1 MDRAVTWLDE
11 LLNLSLVAKN
21 TFRKRSLQK
30 GLSETSK
37 SPWQPEGTNSLAFE
51 KTPENY
57 AFANKAN
64 RSIEITNKN
73 EISISS
79 STHTILSNSFKKEG
93 CRTRSN
99 ERSSVNSFTDSGACF
114 NPSCS
119 RVNLLSEGSNV
130 LKAFAPHEWE
140 AQFAERLSYHHRRRR
155 LQFRTP
161 IPASNK
167 KKLERDKADWFQPIN
182 YCTLSQEC
190 IPHLYKVSGI
200 CDNRTQLLD

>member
-57 AFANKAN
+57 EFANKAN

-73 EISISS
+73 EISLSS
-79 STHTILSNSFKKEG
+79 SPHTILSNSSKKEG

-99 ERSSVNSFTDSGACF
+99 EHSSVNSFTDSGASF

-119 RVNLLSEGSNV
+119 QVNLLSEGSNV

-140 AQFAERLSYHHRRRR
+140 AQFADGLSYRQRRR
-155 LQFRTP
+155 LKFRSP

-167 KKLERDKADWFQPIN
+167 KKLERVKADWFQPIN
-182 YCTLSQEC
+182 CCTLSQEC

-200 CDNRTQLLD
+200 CDNKTQLLD